1 MGTFNLF
8 IARFIVILDTEQF
21 LLSINK
27 DYNKNMTTLLQQQN
41 GIKN

>member
-8 IARFIVILDTEQF
+8 IAKLIVILDIEQF

-27 DYNKNMTTLLQQQN
+27 DYNKNNTTTN
-41 GIKN
+41 SFKTTTSN